1 MTAQPISA
9 RNLLREAFASV
20 GSIYVTHLIIGSP
33 LFIFRVL
40 KLSEKLGS
48 ASVALDIIHS
58 CVLIPLV
65 RGAMIF
71 YVYRSLTGNQVT
83 VNEAFQQASRRL
95 WPLILVF
102 SKSAL
107 MVFAGSIALII
118 PGVYL
123 GCRLLFAPFAT
134 VIDNCSD
141 VDSLNSSFQLTQG
154 REWLV
159 FRASCLVLF
168 VYFIP
173 GLSIALLIDPTG
185 ISLASNLAGNA
196 AIFLGA
202 PLTNVFGML
211 LYLRLRES
219 AATIQ

>member
-1 MTAQPISA
+1 MTASRISA
-9 RNLLREAFASV
+9 RNLLREALAAT
-20 GSIYVTHLIIGSP
+20 GAIYVSHLIIGSP

-48 ASVALDIIHS
+48 ASVALDIIYS

-65 RGAMIF
+65 RGAVIF
-71 YVYRSLTGNQVT
+71 YLYRSLTGNQVT
-83 VNEAFQQASRRL
+83 VNEAFQQANRRL
-95 WPLILVF
+95 WPLMLVF

-107 MVFAGSIALII
+107 MVFAGFIALII

-123 GCRLLFAPFAT
+123 GCRLLFAPCAT

-159 FRASCLVLF
+159 FRSSCLILF

-173 GLSIALLIDPTG
+173 GLLIAILIDPTG

-196 AIFLGA
+196 ALFLVA
-202 PLTNVFGML
+202 PLTNVFGIL

-219 AATIQ
+219 AATMQ

>member
-1 MTAQPISA
+1 MTAQQIIA
-9 RNLLREAFASV
+9 RNLLREALAAT
-20 GSIYVTHLIIGSP
+20 GSIYVILLTINSP
-33 LFIFRVL
+33 LFIFSVL

-48 ASVALDIIHS
+48 ASVALNIIYS

-123 GCRLLFAPFAT
+123 ACRLLFAPCAT

-159 FRASCLVLF
+159 FRSSCLISF
-168 VYFIP
+168 VHFIP
-173 GLSIALLIDPTG
+173 GLLITILIDPTG

-196 AIFLGA
+196 TVFLVA
-202 PLTNVFGML
+202 PLTNVFGIL